1 MTHALSLDCRDAEGL
16 LVRVLGLAERRGYR
30 PVAVSA
36 RAHGERLR
44 LDLTVESQRP
54 AAQLVRHLEKLLDV
68 RHIELYAQP
77 ALALGA
83 AR

>member
-16 LVRVLGLAERRGYR
+16 LVRVLGLVERRGYR
-30 PVAVSA
+30 AVAVSA

-77 ALALGA
+77 SLALGV